1 MFPSHSSAIYEFLK
15 EQRLVVPA
23 QLDELNE
30 EHKATGKPLA
40 DVVVDLG
47 VVEREVLLRRIAE
60 HLGYDYLSEV
70 PIQFP
75 GEAIAALTGK
85 LARDY
90 GVMPLQA
97 DEQNI
102 DLLVTDPFNTHA
114 VDDLTFALDRN
125 VRLFFADPDKVE
137 VQIRQHYGEDEESID
152 DLLQEISTGK
162 VAPDTGSGRELSERD
177 IESMAEQ
184 TPIIKF
190 VNLVVGQ
197 AIRDKASDIHFEPF
211 EHEFKIRYRIDG
223 ALYEMAPPPK
233 QLALPIISR
242 IKVLASLNIA
252 ERRVPQDGRIKIN
265 IGGRPVDLRVST
277 LPTQFGESVVLRV
290 LDQAAVRLDIAQLG
304 MPEDVF
310 NGVQEIVRRPNG
322 IFIVTGPTGS
332 GKTTTLYSA
341 LRIVN
346 TVDLKILTAE
356 DPVEYEIEGIMQ
368 VPVNPLTGLTFA
380 AALRSFLRQDPDVI
394 MLGEIRDLETA
405 QISIQASLTGH
416 LVLST
421 LHTNDSAGAVT
432 RLVDMG
438 VEPFL
443 IASSLEAVLAQRLVR
458 RVCVQCRTSYI
469 PPADLLAQLGIAKE
483 SIGSRQFFYGKGC
496 PTCSQAGYKGRLGIY
511 EWLRMSEA
519 LRDLVTERA
528 PTLVIRHKAIEQ
540 GMRTLRDDGLRA
552 IFDGNTSIEEVVK
565 YT

>member
-1 MFPSHSSAIYEFLK
+1 MFPSHSPAIYEFLK
-15 EQRLVVPA
+15 EHRLVDPA

-47 VVEREVLLRRIAE
+47 LVEKDELLRRIAD
-60 HLGYDYLSEV
+60 HLGYDYLRELPV
-70 PIQFP
+70 QFP

-90 GVMPLQA
+90 GVMPLRA

-125 VRLFFADPDKVE
+125 VRLYFADPDKVE
-137 VQIRQHYGEDEESID
+137 VQIKQHYGEDEESID

-162 VAPDTGSGRELSERD
+162 VQTDTGSGRELSERD

-190 VNLVVGQ
+190 VNLVIGQ

-252 ERRVPQDGRIKIN
+252 ERRIPQDGRIKISL
-265 IGGRPVDLRVST
+265 GGRAVDLRVST

-290 LDQAAVRLDIAQLG
+290 LDQSAVRLDITQLG

-310 NGVQEIVRRPNG
+310 NGIQEIIRRPNG

-332 GKTTTLYSA
+332 GKTTTLYSG
-341 LRIVN
+341 LRIIN
-346 TVDLKILTAE
+346 TVDLKLLTAE

-368 VPVNPLTGLTFA
+368 VPVNPMVGLTFA

-394 MLGEIRDLETA
+394 MVGEIRDLETA

-421 LHTNDSAGAVT
+421 LHTNDATGAIT
-432 RLVDMG
+432 RLIDMG

-443 IASSLEAVLAQRLVR
+443 LASTVEAVLAQRLVR
-458 RVCVQCRTSYI
+458 RVCTQCKTSYL
-469 PPADLLAQLGIAKE
+469 PPADLLAQLGIARE
-483 SIGSRQFFYGKGC
+483 SVGSRQFFYGKGC
-496 PTCSQAGYKGRLGIY
+496 PVCSQSGYRGRMGIY
-511 EWLRMSEA
+511 EWLRMTEA
-519 LRDLVTERA
+519 VRDLVTQRA
-528 PTLVIRHKAIEQ
+528 PTLVIRQKAIEQ

-552 IFDGNTSIEEVVK
+552 IFDGNTSIEEVIK

>member
-1 MFPSHSSAIYEFLK
+1 MFATHSPAIYEFLR
-15 EQRLVVPA
+15 EQRLVSVA

-47 VVEREVLLRRIAE
+47 IIEKSELLRRIAD
-60 HLGYDYLSEV
+60 HLGYDYLRELPV
-70 PIQFP
+70 QFD
-75 GEAIAALTGK
+75 GDAIAAVTGK

-90 GVMPLQA
+90 GVMPLRA
-97 DEQNI
+97 DDQNI
-102 DLLVTDPFNTHA
+102 DLLVTDPFNTQA

-125 VRLFFADPDKVE
+125 VRLYFADPDKVD
-137 VQIRQHYGEDEESID
+137 VQIKQHYGENEESIE

-162 VAPDTGSGRELSERD
+162 LVATDRELSERD
-177 IESMAEQ
+177 LESMAEQ

-233 QLALPIISR
+233 ALALPIISR

-252 ERRVPQDGRIKIN
+252 ERRIPQDGRIKIT
-265 IGGRPVDLRVST
+265 IGGRAVDLRVST

-290 LDQAAVRLDIAQLG
+290 LDQAAVQLDITQLG
-304 MPEDVF
+304 MPADVF
-310 NGVQEIVRRPNG
+310 NGIQEIIRRPNG

-332 GKTTTLYSA
+332 GKTTTLYSG
-341 LRIVN
+341 LRIIN
-346 TVDLKILTAE
+346 TVDLKLLTAE

-368 VPVNPLTGLTFA
+368 VPVNPLVGLTFA
-380 AALRSFLRQDPDVI
+380 SALRSFLRQDPDVI
-394 MLGEIRDLETA
+394 MVGEIRDLETA
-405 QISIQASLTGH
+405 QIAIQASLTGH

-421 LHTNDSAGAVT
+421 LHTNDSSGAIT
-432 RLVDMG
+432 RLIDMG

-443 IASSLEAVLAQRLVR
+443 IASTLEAVLAQRLVR
-458 RVCVQCRTSYI
+458 RVCTQCKSAYV
-469 PPADLLAQLGIAKE
+469 PPVELLSQLGI
-483 SIGSRQFFYGKGC
+483 SRDSVGSRQFFFGRGC
-496 PTCSQAGYKGRLGIY
+496 PTCTQSGYRGRLGIY
-511 EWLRMSEA
+511 EWLRVSEA
-519 LRDLVTERA
+519 VRDLITQRS
-528 PTLVIRHKAIEQ
+528 PTLVIRQKAIEQ

-552 IFDGNTSIEEVVK
+552 IFDGLTSIEEVIK

>member
-1 MFPSHSSAIYEFLK
+1 MFASHSPAIYEFLK
-15 EQRLVVPA
+15 EYKLVQPS

-47 VVEREVLLRRIAE
+47 IVERGALLHRIAE
-60 HLGYDYLSEV
+60 HLGYDYLTELPV
-70 PIQFP
+70 QFP

-90 GVMPLQA
+90 GVMPLSA
-97 DEQNI
+97 DQQNI
-102 DLLVTDPFNTHA
+102 DLLVSDPFNTQA
-114 VDDLTFALDRN
+114 IDDLTFALGRN
-125 VRLFFADPDKVE
+125 VRLFFADPDKID
-137 VQIRQHYGEDEESID
+137 VQIKQHYGEDETSVE
-152 DLLQEISTGK
+152 DLLQEITSGGLPNTGGGEMS
-162 VAPDTGSGRELSERD
+162 DRD

-184 TPIIKF
+184 TPIIRF
-190 VNLVVGQ
+190 VNLVIGQ

-233 QLALPIISR
+233 SLALPILSR

-252 ERRVPQDGRIKIN
+252 ERRIPQDGRIKIN
-265 IGGRPVDLRVST
+265 IGGRQVDLRVST

-290 LDQAAVRLDIAQLG
+290 LDQSAVQLDISQLG
-304 MPEDVF
+304 MPSDVF
-310 NGVQEIVRRPNG
+310 NGIQEIVRRPNG

-332 GKTTTLYSA
+332 GKTTTLYSG
-341 LRIVN
+341 LRIIN
-346 TVDLKILTAE
+346 TPDLKLLTAE

-368 VPVNPLTGLTFA
+368 VPVNPLVGLTFA

-394 MLGEIRDLETA
+394 MVGEIRDLETA
-405 QISIQASLTGH
+405 QIAIQASLTGH

-458 RVCVQCRTSYI
+458 RVCVQCRTAYT
-469 PPADLLAQLGIAKE
+469 PEPVMLKQLGIAQD
-483 SIGSRQFFYGKGC
+483 SIGDRQFFYGKGC
-496 PTCSQAGYKGRLGIY
+496 PVCSQSGYRGRLGIY

-519 LRDLVTERA
+519 VRDLVTSRA
-528 PTLVIRHKAIEQ
+528 PTLVIRQKAIEQ
-540 GMRTLRDDGLRA
+540 GMRTLRDDGLRS
-552 IFDGNTSIEEVVK
+552 IFDGATSIEEVIK

>member
-1 MFPSHSSAIYEFLK
+1 MFPAHSPAIYEFLR
-15 EQRLVVPA
+15 EQRLVELD

-47 VVEREVLLRRIAE
+47 IVERSELLRRIAD
-60 HLGYDYLSEV
+60 HLGCDYLDELPV
-70 PIQFP
+70 QFP
-75 GEAIAALTGK
+75 GEAIAAITGK

-90 GVMPLQA
+90 GVMPLRA
-97 DEQNI
+97 DDQSV
-102 DLLVTDPFNTHA
+102 DLLVTDPFNAQA
-114 VDDLTFALDRN
+114 VDDLTFALGRN
-125 VRLFFADPDKVE
+125 IRMFFADPDKVDI
-137 VQIRQHYGEDEESID
+137 QIKQHYGEDEESID
-152 DLLQEISTGK
+152 DLLQEISSGGLVTE
-162 VAPDTGSGRELSERD
+162 GRELSEHD

-184 TPIIKF
+184 TPIIRF

-233 QLALPIISR
+233 QLAVPIISR

-252 ERRVPQDGRIKIN
+252 ERRIPQDGRIKITL
-265 IGGRPVDLRVST
+265 GGRQVDLRVST

-290 LDQAAVRLDIAQLG
+290 LDQAAVQLDITQLG

-310 NGVQEIVRRPNG
+310 NGIHEIIRRPNG

-332 GKTTTLYSA
+332 GKTTTLYSG
-341 LRIVN
+341 LRIIN
-346 TVDLKILTAE
+346 TVDLKLLTAE

-368 VPVNPLTGLTFA
+368 VPVNPLVGLTFA
-380 AALRSFLRQDPDVI
+380 SALRSFLRQDPDVI
-394 MLGEIRDLETA
+394 MVGEIRDLETA

-421 LHTNDSAGAVT
+421 LHTNDAAGAIT
-432 RLVDMG
+432 RLIDMG

-443 IASSLEAVLAQRLVR
+443 IASTLEAVLAQRLVR
-458 RVCVQCRTSYI
+458 RVCPQCKSAYE
-469 PPADLLAQLGIAKE
+469 PAPELLKQLGVKRE
-483 SIGSRQFFYGKGC
+483 SIGDRQFHYGKGC
-496 PTCSQAGYKGRLGIY
+496 PVCTQTGYRGRLGIY
-511 EWLRMSEA
+511 EWLRMTEA
-519 LRDLVTERA
+519 VRDLVVQRS
-528 PTLVIRHKAIEQ
+528 PTLVIRQKALEQ

-552 IFDGNTSIEEVVK
+552 IFDGHTTIEEIVK

>member
-1 MFPSHSSAIYEFLK
+1 MFASHSPAVYEFLK
-15 EQRLVVPA
+15 EHRLVEPA
-23 QLDELNE
+23 QLDALND

-47 VVEREVLLRRIAE
+47 IIEKEELLQRIAN
-60 HLGYDYLSEV
+60 HLGYDYLRELPV
-70 PIQFP
+70 QFP
-75 GEAIAALTGK
+75 GEAIAAVNGK

-90 GVMPLQA
+90 GVMPLRA
-97 DEQNI
+97 DAQDIE
-102 DLLVTDPFNTHA
+102 LLVTDPFNAQA

-125 VRLFFADPDKVE
+125 VRLYFADPDKVE
-137 VQIRQHYGEDEESID
+137 VQIKQHYGEDEESID
-152 DLLQEISTGK
+152 EVLQEISTGNIN
-162 VAPDTGSGRELSERD
+162 TGGAATRELTERD

-190 VNLVVGQ
+190 VNLVIGQ

-242 IKVLASLNIA
+242 VKVLASLNIA
-252 ERRVPQDGRIKIN
+252 ERRIPQDGRIKIN
-265 IGGRPVDLRVST
+265 IGGRAVDLRVST

-290 LDQAAVRLDIAQLG
+290 LDQSAVRLDISQLG

-310 NGVQEIVRRPNG
+310 NGMQEILRRPNG

-332 GKTTTLYSA
+332 GKTTTLYSG
-341 LRIVN
+341 LRVIN
-346 TVDLKILTAE
+346 TVDLKLLTAE

-368 VPVNPLTGLTFA
+368 VPVNPLVGLTFA
-380 AALRSFLRQDPDVI
+380 SALRSFLRQDPDVI
-394 MLGEIRDLETA
+394 MVGEIRDLETA
-405 QISIQASLTGH
+405 QIAIQASLTGH

-421 LHTNDSAGAVT
+421 LHTNDAPGAVT

-443 IASSLEAVLAQRLVR
+443 IAASLEAGLAQRLVR
-458 RVCVQCRTSYI
+458 RVCTQCKTAYV
-469 PPADLLAQLGIAKE
+469 PTPELLGQLGLARE
-483 SIGSRQFFYGKGC
+483 NVGDRQFFYGRGC
-496 PTCSQAGYKGRLGIY
+496 PVCSQSGYKGRMGIY
-511 EWLRMSEA
+511 EWLRMSEGV
-519 LRDLVTERA
+519 RDLVTQRA
-528 PTLVIRHKAIEQ
+528 PTLAIRQKAIEQ

-552 IFDGNTSIEEVVK
+552 IFDGHTSIEEVIK

>member
-1 MFPSHSSAIYEFLK
+1 MFPSHSPAIYEFLK
-15 EQRLVVPA
+15 EHRLVEQA

-47 VVEREVLLRRIAE
+47 IIEKSSLLHRIAE
-60 HLGYDYLSEV
+60 HLGYDYVSELPV
-70 PIQFP
+70 QFP

-90 GVMPLQA
+90 GVMPLSA
-97 DEQNI
+97 DDQNI
-102 DLLVTDPFNTHA
+102 DLLVSDPFNTQA
-114 VDDLTFALDRN
+114 IDDLTFALSRN
-125 VRLFFADPDKVE
+125 VRLFFADPDKID
-137 VQIRQHYGEDEESID
+137 VQIKQHYGEDEASID
-152 DLLQEISTGK
+152 DLLQEIN
-162 VAPDTGSGRELSERD
+162 SGTLPTDGRDLSERD

-184 TPIIKF
+184 TPIIRF
-190 VNLVVGQ
+190 VNLVIGQ

-233 QLALPIISR
+233 ALSLPILSR

-252 ERRVPQDGRIKIN
+252 ERRIPQDGRIKIT
-265 IGGRPVDLRVST
+265 IGGRQVDLRVST

-290 LDQAAVRLDIAQLG
+290 LDQSAVQLDISQLG
-304 MPEDVF
+304 MPPDVF
-310 NGVQEIVRRPNG
+310 NGIQEIVRRPNG

-332 GKTTTLYSA
+332 GKTTTLYSG
-341 LRIVN
+341 LRIIN
-346 TVDLKILTAE
+346 TADLKLLTAE

-368 VPVNPLTGLTFA
+368 VPVNPLVGLTFA

-394 MLGEIRDLETA
+394 MVGEIRDLETA
-405 QISIQASLTGH
+405 QIAIQASLTGH

-458 RVCVQCRTSYI
+458 RVCVQCRTPYT
-469 PPADLLAQLGIAKE
+469 PPSELLKQLAITPENVGD
-483 SIGSRQFFYGKGC
+483 RQFFYGKGC
-496 PTCSQAGYKGRLGIY
+496 PTCSQSGYRGRLGIY
-511 EWLRMSEA
+511 EWLRMSEG
-519 LRDLVTERA
+519 LRDLVGQKA
-528 PTLVIRHKAIEQ
+528 STLVIRQKAIEQ

-552 IFDGNTSIEEVVK
+552 IFDGHTSIEEVIK

>member
-1 MFPSHSSAIYEFLK
+1 MFPSHSPAIYEFLK
-15 EQRLVVPA
+15 DQHLVASA

-47 VVEREVLLRRIAE
+47 IVEKDDLLRRIAE
-60 HLGYDYLSEV
+60 HLGYDYLQEL
-70 PIQFP
+70 PAQFP

-125 VRLFFADPDKVE
+125 VRLYFADPDKVE
-137 VQIRQHYGEDEESID
+137 VQIKQHYGEDEESID

-162 VAPDTGSGRELSERD
+162 VATDPGNRELSERD

-190 VNLVVGQ
+190 VNLVIGQ
-197 AIRDKASDIHFEPF
+197 AVRDKASDIHFEPF

-242 IKVLASLNIA
+242 VKVLASLNIA
-252 ERRVPQDGRIKIN
+252 ERRIPQDGRIKIN
-265 IGGRPVDLRVST
+265 ISGRAVDLRVST

-290 LDQAAVRLDIAQLG
+290 LDQSAVRLDITQLG
-304 MPEDVF
+304 MPDDVL

-341 LRIVN
+341 LRIIN
-346 TVDLKILTAE
+346 TVDLKLLTAE

-368 VPVNPLTGLTFA
+368 VPVNPLVGLTFA

-394 MLGEIRDLETA
+394 MVGEIRDLETA

-421 LHTNDSAGAVT
+421 LHTNDSTGAVT
-432 RLVDMG
+432 RLIDMG

-443 IASSLEAVLAQRLVR
+443 LASTVEAVLAQRLVR
-458 RVCVQCRTSYI
+458 RVCVQCKAAYL
-469 PPADLLAQLGIAKE
+469 PPADLLSQLGIARDAV
-483 SIGSRQFFYGKGC
+483 GSRQFFFGKGC
-496 PTCSQAGYKGRLGIY
+496 PTCSQSGYRGRLGIY

-519 LRDLVTERA
+519 VRELVTQRS
-528 PTLVIRHKAIEQ
+528 PTLVIRQKAIEQ
-540 GMRTLRDDGLRA
+540 GMRTLRDDGMRA
-552 IFDGNTSIEEVVK
+552 IFDGNTSIEEVIK

>member
-1 MFPSHSSAIYEFLK
+1 MFASHSPAIYDFLK
-15 EQRLVVPA
+15 EQRLVPPD

-30 EHKATGKPLA
+30 EHKATGKSLA

-47 VVEREVLLRRIAE
+47 IIEKSELLRRIAD
-60 HLGYDYLSEV
+60 HLGYDFV
-70 PIQFP
+70 PELPAQFP

-90 GVMPLQA
+90 GVMPLEA
-97 DEQNI
+97 EGQNI
-102 DLLVTDPFNTHA
+102 DLLVTDPFNTQA
-114 VDDLTFALDRN
+114 VDDLTFALNRN

-137 VQIRQHYGEDEESID
+137 VQIKQHYGEDEESID
-152 DLLQEISTGK
+152 DLLQEISTDNLAG
-162 VAPDTGSGRELSERD
+162 AAGRELSERD

-242 IKVLASLNIA
+242 VKVLASLNIA
-252 ERRVPQDGRIKIN
+252 ERRIPQDGRIKIT
-265 IGGRPVDLRVST
+265 IGGRTVDLRVST

-290 LDQAAVRLDIAQLG
+290 LDQSAVQLDITQLG

-310 NGVQEIVRRPNG
+310 NGIQEIVRRPNG

-332 GKTTTLYSA
+332 GKTTTLYSG
-341 LRIVN
+341 LRIIN
-346 TVDLKILTAE
+346 TVDLKLLTAE
-356 DPVEYEIEGIMQ
+356 DPVEYEIEGVMQ
-368 VPVNPLTGLTFA
+368 VPVNPLVGLTFA

-394 MLGEIRDLETA
+394 MVGEIRDLETA

-421 LHTNDSAGAVT
+421 LHTNDAAGAIT
-432 RLVDMG
+432 RLIDMG

-443 IASSLEAVLAQRLVR
+443 IASTLEAVLAQRLVR
-458 RVCVQCRTSYI
+458 RVCVHCKTAYV
-469 PPADLLAQLGIAKE
+469 PPSELLAQIGIARE
-483 SIGSRQFFYGKGC
+483 SIGSRQFFFGRGC
-496 PTCSQAGYKGRLGIY
+496 PSCNQSGFRGRLGIY

-519 LRDLVTERA
+519 VRDLVTQKES
-528 PTLVIRHKAIEQ
+528 TLMIRQKAIEQ

-552 IFDGNTSIEEVVK
+552 IFDGHTAIEEVIK